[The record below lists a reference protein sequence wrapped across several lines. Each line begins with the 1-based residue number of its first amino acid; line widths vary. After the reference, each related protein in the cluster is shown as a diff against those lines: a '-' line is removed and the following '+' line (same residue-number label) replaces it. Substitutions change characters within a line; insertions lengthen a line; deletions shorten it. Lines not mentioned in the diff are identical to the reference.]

1 MNILITDGD
10 NRASLALTR
19 ALGREHRVI
28 VGSVQP
34 KSLSSVSR
42 FCQSGFTYPD
52 PARDEAGF
60 VAAVAKAVHE
70 HRIDV
75 LVPVTDITTFSIAE
89 NRDRLPA
96 SCRLPLPSLEALRK
110 AADKAAV
117 VRTALELGVPTP
129 RTQFI
134 EHRDAV
140 PPIADDQYPLVV
152 KPARSRLR
160 QGNGWV
166 GTSVSYA
173 YSREAL
179 LETLAKLPDDAFPV
193 LLQERIPGEGMGVF
207 ACYDRGRCVALFS
220 HRRIRE
226 KPPSGGV
233 SVLRESAPLDSVA
246 ASHATRLLDRLG
258 WHGVA
263 MVEFKRD
270 ERDGTPQIMEING
283 RFWGSLQLAIDAGLD
298 FPGLMLQIADGKA
311 AEPAAPYR
319 VGVRSRWLWGDIDAL
334 LMLLFKPEERLK
346 LPPEQ
351 RSRWKALREFCNFS
365 DPQTRLEILRR
376 DDIRPWLLET
386 IRWFRLGR

>member
-19 ALGREHRVI
+19 SLGRDHRVI

-42 FCQSGFTYPD
+42 FCHSGFTYPD

-89 NRDRLPA
+89 NSHRFPA
-96 SCRLPLPSLEALRK
+96 SCRLPLSSLEALRK

-117 VRTALELGVPTP
+117 VRMALELGVPAP

-134 EHRDAV
+134 ERRDAV

-160 QGNGWV
+160 LGNGWV

-173 YSREAL
+173 YNREAL
-179 LETLAKLPDDAFPV
+179 LQTLAKLPEDAFPV

-207 ACYDRGRCVALFS
+207 ACYDRGQCVALFS

-233 SVLRESAPLDSVA
+233 SVMRESAPLDPVA
-246 ASHATRLLDRLG
+246 ASYATRLLDSLG

-270 ERDGTPQIMEING
+270 ERDGTPHIMEING

-298 FPGLMLQIADGKA
+298 FPGLMLRIADGKTVA
-311 AEPAAPYR
+311 PAPPYR